1 MRFFYVYKM
10 KIQDLYDIY
19 QSYSLVCTDTRKIV
33 NDCLFFALKG
43 ENFNGNQFAD
53 EAIKKGAKYVIID
66 EEEFLVS
73 NQCILVKDVLTTLQE
88 LANYHRK
95 QLDIPL
101 IGITGTNGKTT
112 TKELIN
118 AVLSKKYKTIATQGN
133 LNNHIGVPLTIL
145 RISLDCE
152 MAIIEMG
159 ANHIGEIK
167 FLCQIA
173 EPDYGI
179 ITNIG
184 TAHIEGFG
192 SKEGVIQTKNEL
204 YQFIKKTSGR
214 LFVNN
219 TDDLLMSLAKEINH
233 YTYGDS
239 NANCKATMTKSSPF
253 VQLKWNNQLI
263 TSKLYGK
270 YNFDNILAA
279 ICLGDFFNVPA
290 SDIVTAIAEYTPTN
304 NRSEIVKINSNT
316 FYLDAYNANPSSMK
330 AAIETFSEND
340 AQNKYMIL
348 GDMLEL
354 GNTTTE
360 EHQKIADG
368 IKKLNI
374 DTLFVGNAFKN
385 IKNKYN
391 FCFVPNYNE
400 AIQHLIEKDFTNTH
414 ILIKGSRGIQLEKIT
429 AYFQTNPL

>member
-1 MRFFYVYKM
+1 ME
-10 KIQDLYDIY
+10 IQDLYKIY
-19 QSYSLVCTDTRKIV
+19 KSYPLVCTDSRKV
-33 NDCLFFALKG
+33 VKDCLFFALKG
-43 ENFNGNQFAD
+43 ENFNGNQFTKD
-53 EAIKKGAKYVIID
+53 AIKKGAKYVIID
-66 EEEFLVS
+66 EKEFLVS

-95 QLDIPL
+95 QLNIPF

-133 LNNHIGVPLTIL
+133 FNNHIGVPLTIL
-145 RISLDCE
+145 QITLDCE

-173 EPDYGI
+173 EPNHGI

-192 SKEGVIQTKNEL
+192 SKEGVIKTKNEL
-204 YQFIKKTSGR
+204 YQFIKEISGKV
-214 LFVNN
+214 FVNN
-219 TDDLLMSLAKEINH
+219 TDDLLMNLAKDINH
-233 YTYGDS
+233 YTYGNS
-239 NANCKATMTKSSPF
+239 NANCKATMVKSSPF
-253 VQLKWNNQLI
+253 VQVKWNNQLI
-263 TSKLYGK
+263 TSQLYGK
-270 YNFDNILAA
+270 YNFDNIIAA
-279 ICLGDFFNVPA
+279 ICIGDFFNVSA
-290 SDIVTAIAEYTPTN
+290 SDITEAIEEYTPTN

-360 EHQKIADG
+360 EHQKIVDS
-368 IKKLNI
+368 IKELNI
-374 DTLFVGNAFKN
+374 DTLFVGNAFNN
-385 IKNKYN
+385 IKNKYH
-391 FCFVPNYNE
+391 FCFVSNYDE
-400 AIQHLIEKDFTNTH
+400 AIKHLIDKNTTNTH